1 MGHFRFSSGNDF
13 ATSGQRQNWSLP
25 KEYDMVIMGKKK
37 KTAHTW
43 RLNKETKGTAMVE
56 QVGTVDR
63 LEVSIGLDFLQEKKY
78 ISD

>member
-1 MGHFRFSSGNDF
+1 MSVGHFRFSSGNDF
-13 ATSGQRQNWSLP
+13 ATSRQNWSLP

-43 RLNKETKGTAMVE
+43 RLNKETKRTAMVE

-63 LEVSIGLDFLQEKKY
+63 LEVSIGSDFCRKKIY
-78 ISD
+78 Q

>member
-1 MGHFRFSSGNDF
+1 MGHFRFSFGNDF
-13 ATSGQRQNWSLP
+13 AISGQGQNWSLP

-43 RLNKETKGTAMVE
+43 RLNKETKRTAMVE

-63 LEVSIGLDFLQEKKY
+63 LEVSIGSDFCRKKIY
-78 ISD
+78 Q